1 MQKHVHSFY
10 PVCQAKFYD
19 PENQQEEIHQ
29 ICMFFASIHPEIGM
43 SIPNKRLQ
51 EVEQMFK
58 RGCATQLRFSHSMLQ
73 FSQC

>member
-1 MQKHVHSFY
+1 
-10 PVCQAKFYD
+10 
-19 PENQQEEIHQ
+19 
-29 ICMFFASIHPEIGM
+29 M